1 MFESVIRAVLAHKQ
15 AVIAAIAIT
24 GVLMY
29 AIPTTL
35 LPYSQ
40 YAAGQRFIN
49 REITVPCLPY
59 CNVANRP
66 TSIDRVIPGVAEI
79 HIRFHFSMVPDRI
92 LG

>member
-66 TSIDRVIPGVAEI
+66 TSIDRDIDDLVHI
-79 HIRFHFSMVPDRI
+79 HIHFSFVPVGTR
-92 LG
+92 G